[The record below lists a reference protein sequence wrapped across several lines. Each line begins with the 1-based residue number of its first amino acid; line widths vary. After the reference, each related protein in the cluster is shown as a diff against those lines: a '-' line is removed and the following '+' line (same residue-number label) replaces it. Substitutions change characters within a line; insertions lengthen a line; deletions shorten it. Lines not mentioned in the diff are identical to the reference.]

1 MGIKRGMNPEEPQDF
16 EDMMKDAD
24 QEMEANQTE
33 DEIVERAPQLK
44 QLSESIDNAATR
56 LSDAQTA
63 LEAAILKYNQTKDEL
78 TKTVNGIGT
87 KVGTINTHIDEV
99 LENAPTKLT
108 VSLKVNAE
116 DWTKMQEMF
125 DKHNAE
131 IEAKMRGHIRSV
143 NQMFEEERKKVRE
156 RYREYD
162 GIYLGYYAQWIGEFF
177 FFIGVFVVLT
187 VIIMLV
193 GNSADWFKL

>member
-162 GIYLGYYAQWIGEFF
+162 GIYLGYYAQGIGEFF

-193 GNSADWFKL
+193 GNSAGWFKL

>member
-1 MGIKRGMNPEEPQDF
+1 MKNRKLKLALWIFGGLCSLIVLIVLACDF
-16 EDMMKDAD
+16 
-24 QEMEANQTE
+24 
-33 DEIVERAPQLK
+33 IVVR
-44 QLSESIDNAATR
+44 NASR
-56 LSDAQTA
+56 
-63 LEAAILKYNQTKDEL
+63 
-78 TKTVNGIGT
+78 
-87 KVGTINTHIDEV
+87 
-99 LENAPTKLT
+99 ENAPTKLT

-193 GNSADWFKL
+193 GNSAGWFKL

>member
-33 DEIVERAPQLK
+33 YEIVERAPQLK

-143 NQMFEEERKKVRE
+143 NQMFEEERKKE
-156 RYREYD
+156 E
-162 GIYLGYYAQWIGEFF
+162 
-177 FFIGVFVVLT
+177 
-187 VIIMLV
+187 
-193 GNSADWFKL
+193 S

>member
-125 DKHNAE
+125 DKHNW
-131 IEAKMRGHIRSV
+131 KNRS
-143 NQMFEEERKKVRE
+143 
-156 RYREYD
+156 
-162 GIYLGYYAQWIGEFF
+162 
-177 FFIGVFVVLT
+177 
-187 VIIMLV
+187 MLLHHL
-193 GNSADWFKL
+193 S

>member
-143 NQMFEEERKKVRE
+143 NQMFEKERKKVRE

-162 GIYLGYYAQWIGEFF
+162 GIYLGYYAQRIGEFF

-193 GNSADWFKL
+193 GNSAGWFKL

>member
-1 MGIKRGMNPEEPQDF
+1 MGIKRRTNPEEPQDF

-24 QEMEANQTE
+24 QEVESNQTE
-33 DEIVERAPQLK
+33 DEIVERMPQLK
-44 QLSESIDNAATR
+44 QLSGAIDKAATR

-63 LEAAILKYNQTKDEL
+63 LEAAILKYNQAKDEL
-78 TKTVNGIGT
+78 TKAVNGIGT
-87 KVGTINTHIDEV
+87 KVGTINTHIDKV

-108 VSLKVNAE
+108 VSLKVKAE

-162 GIYLGYYAQWIGEFF
+162 GIYLGYYAQWIGGFF
-177 FFIGVFVVLT
+177 FFIGIFVVLA

-193 GNSADWFKL
+193 GDSAGWFNR

>member
-1 MGIKRGMNPEEPQDF
+1 MNPEEPQDF

-162 GIYLGYYAQWIGEFF
+162 GIYLGYYAQRIGEFF

-193 GNSADWFKL
+193 GNSAGWFKL

>member
-162 GIYLGYYAQWIGEFF
+162 GIYLGYYAQWIVEFF

-193 GNSADWFKL
+193 GNSAGWFKL

>member
-1 MGIKRGMNPEEPQDF
+1 MAAREEPQDF

-56 LSDAQTA
+56 LSD
-63 LEAAILKYNQTKDEL
+63 
-78 TKTVNGIGT
+78 
-87 KVGTINTHIDEV
+87 
-99 LENAPTKLT
+99 
-108 VSLKVNAE
+108 
-116 DWTKMQEMF
+116 
-125 DKHNAE
+125 AE

-193 GNSADWFKL
+193 GNSAGWFKL